1 MGDPERVGAYAVR
14 SRLGQGAMGTVY
26 LATSPG
32 GRPVA
37 LKVVRAELAGDPEFR
52 DRFRQEISAARA
64 VGGFWTAAVVDAD
77 PSAPRPWLATEYVPG
92 PTLADAID
100 RHGALPE
107 AAVLRLAAG
116 LAEALAAIH
125 AAGLLHRDLKPSN
138 VLLASDGP
146 RVIDFGIA
154 KGVRGAAADLTGTG
168 LVVGTPGFL
177 SPEQIEGGA
186 VGTPSDVFAL
196 GSVLVNAAT
205 GRGPFGDTGLAATL
219 YRIVHG
225 QPDLEGMPTRLRA
238 VASRCL
244 NPRPELRPTPDDLLD
259 EIGHPEHADWLPG
272 PVREFVEEHRTR
284 MLAPVPRPGT
294 RQHTGVA
301 DSAPPAD
308 PGLWTTDRTT
318 SAIPGDGENRGTPGR
333 DDPGSGPF
341 GAVSPPVDEEERRR
355 DVERAEEVAR
365 AWGVG
370 RGRGGAPSGVA
381 GGGVTGAAAVS
392 GQVPVVGPSESAA
405 VAVPVAKAGALGEV
419 VDAVRRWVDKPAGED
434 RPEQGRGAVSN
445 AVPVVAAEVG
455 RGEGWRR
462 GVPPRRREF
471 RSGRLRALWWGLV
484 GSLGAVICLATAVS
498 AYGGRHPSVQGPVL
512 ALAVVFGMIGLAGL
526 WGGLRPKTVIEV
538 DERGIAVRRPGRRER
553 YDWREIAR
561 VEVGRGGSPW
571 LLVWTTRDG
580 GGRKPARAAQVAPWR
595 GGRRRK
601 RDVADLRAA
610 LTWYGG
616 SLHAAKEIE
625 PAKR

>member
-1 MGDPERVGAYAVR
+1 
-14 SRLGQGAMGTVY
+14 MGTVY

-92 PTLADAID
+92 PTLADALD

-138 VLLASDGP
+138 VLLAPDGP

-177 SPEQIEGGA
+177 SPEQIEGGS

-225 QPDLEGMPTRLRA
+225 QPDLEGMSPRLRA

-244 NPRPELRPTPDDLLD
+244 NPRPELRPTPNDLLD

-284 MLAPVPRPGT
+284 MLAPVPHPGT
-294 RQHTGVA
+294 RQHTG
-301 DSAPPAD
+301 PTPLAD
-308 PGLWTTDRTT
+308 PDLWTTDRTT
-318 SAIPGDGENRGTPGR
+318 SAIPGKIEHRGSPGR
-333 DDPGSGPF
+333 MILVRARSGLSRRRSTRKSGVGTWSGRRKSPGPGGSG
-341 GAVSPPVDEEERRR
+341 A
-355 DVERAEEVAR
+355 
-365 AWGVG
+365 
-370 RGRGGAPSGVA
+370 
-381 GGGVTGAAAVS
+381 GAAMCPRQAV
-392 GQVPVVGPSESAA
+392 G
-405 VAVPVAKAGALGEV
+405 
-419 VDAVRRWVDKPAGED
+419 
-434 RPEQGRGAVSN
+434 
-445 AVPVVAAEVG
+445 
-455 RGEGWRR
+455 
-462 GVPPRRREF
+462 
-471 RSGRLRALWWGLV
+471 
-484 GSLGAVICLATAVS
+484 
-498 AYGGRHPSVQGPVL
+498 
-512 ALAVVFGMIGLAGL
+512 
-526 WGGLRPKTVIEV
+526 
-538 DERGIAVRRPGRRER
+538 
-553 YDWREIAR
+553 
-561 VEVGRGGSPW
+561 
-571 LLVWTTRDG
+571 
-580 GGRKPARAAQVAPWR
+580 
-595 GGRRRK
+595 
-601 RDVADLRAA
+601 
-610 LTWYGG
+610 
-616 SLHAAKEIE
+616 
-625 PAKR
+625 